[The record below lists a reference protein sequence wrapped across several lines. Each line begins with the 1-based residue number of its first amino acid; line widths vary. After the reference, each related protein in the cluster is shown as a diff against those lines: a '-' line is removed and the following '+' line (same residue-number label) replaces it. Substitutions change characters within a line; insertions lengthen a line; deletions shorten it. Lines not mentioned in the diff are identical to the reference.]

1 MAEAFLQI
9 GEPGQTRPKR
19 ACRTRA
25 VGIDLGTTN
34 SLIAVVDGGKPV
46 CLPDAQGEAIVP
58 SVVHYAADGSIV
70 VGAEARD
77 HLAAQFPRDTI
88 ASVKRFMGRGP
99 QDAEATR
106 RLTPYQ
112 FAPAAGDGQVVRFAV
127 AGGRAVTPM
136 EVSAEI
142 LKVLKARAEGELGGA
157 LAGAVITVPAYFDDG
172 QRQATRDAGRLAGLE
187 VLRLINEPTAAAVA
201 YGLDKQAEGTFAVF
215 DLGGGTFDISI
226 LKLEDGVFEVK
237 STGGDSALGGDD
249 FDRAVADLLLRKL
262 REAAPHDRAIAALSG
277 TSGAVADLAT
287 AQRWRQVLDA
297 ARAMK
302 EALTF
307 RADASM
313 DLPTE
318 DGTVTV
324 GLTRTEMELAV
335 EPVLARC
342 APPVRRA
349 LADAGVE
356 AAKLSGV
363 ILVGGAT
370 RMPLVQLFVEKMFGR
385 APLGDIDPDQV
396 VALGAALQA
405 DALAGG
411 STEGDMLLLDVV
423 PLSLG
428 LETMGGVVE
437 KLIHRNTTVPC
448 GATQTFT
455 TFADKQTGFDLHVL
469 QGERELADQCRS
481 LARFT
486 LKGIPPMPAGMARLE
501 VTFTVDADGILRVA
515 AREETTGQEASVQ
528 VKPSYGLTD
537 EEVERMLLDS
547 FAHAEEDVQARQLTE
562 QRVEADRIA
571 AAARTAM
578 ADSPELLTD
587 DDRGAIDAALAKLA
601 VVREGTDHQAIR
613 QAVEGLD
620 EASKGFAA
628 RRMNVAFERGLRG
641 RDVDTVEAKADETAG
656 KRDLASRV
664 ASHAGHAHGEG
675 QGH

>member
-1 MAEAFLQI
+1 MAEALLQI

-19 ACRTRA
+19 ACRTSA

-34 SLIAVVDGGKPV
+34 SLVAIVDGGKPV
-46 CLPDAQGEAIVP
+46 CLTDEHGEAIVP
-58 SVVHYAADGSIV
+58 SVVYYAADASVV
-70 VGAEARD
+70 VGARARD
-77 HLAAQFPRDTI
+77 ELAPQFPRDTI

-99 QDAEATR
+99 RDAEATR

-112 FAPAAGDGQVVRFAV
+112 FAPQEDQDGHVVRFAV
-127 AGGRAVTPM
+127 AGRRAVTPL

-142 LKVLKARAEGELGGA
+142 LKVLKARAEAELGGT

-187 VLRLINEPTAAAVA
+187 VLRLLNEPTAAAVA
-201 YGLDKQAEGTFAVF
+201 YGLDKRAEGTFAVF

-249 FDRAVADLLLRKL
+249 FDRAIAALLLQKL
-262 REAAPHDRAIAALSG
+262 RQAAPHDPAIAALAG
-277 TSGAVADLAT
+277 QAGEEGAVGDLAT
-287 AQRWRQVLDA
+287 ARRWRQVLDA
-297 ARAMK
+297 SRALK

-307 RADASM
+307 REDVSI
-313 DLPTE
+313 DLPARLPAG

-335 EPVLARC
+335 QPVLARC

-349 LADAGVE
+349 LADAGVRADE
-356 AAKLSGV
+356 LSGV

-370 RMPLVQLFVEKMFGR
+370 RMPLVRQFVETLFGR

-455 TFADKQTGFDLHVL
+455 TFADKQTGFDLHVV

-515 AREETTGQEASVQ
+515 AREETTGRETSVQ

-571 AAARTAM
+571 AAARAAM
-578 ADSPELLTD
+578 ADTPEMLTD
-587 DDRGAIDAALAKLA
+587 EDRRAIDAALVHLA
-601 VVREGTDHQAIR
+601 SAREGRDHQAIR
-613 QAVEGLD
+613 RAVESLD
-620 EASKGFAA
+620 EASKAFAA

-641 RDVDTVEAKADETAG
+641 RDVVAVEARADETAAG
-656 KRDLASRV
+656 KRH
-664 ASHAGHAHGEG
+664 SHGHGGKH
-675 QGH
+675 

>member
-1 MAEAFLQI
+1 MADAFLQI
-9 GEPGQTRPKR
+9 SEPGASRPKR

-25 VGIDLGTTN
+25 IGIDLGTTN
-34 SLIAVVDGGKPV
+34 SLVAIVDGGRPV
-46 CLPDAQGEAIVP
+46 TLRDENDQAIIP
-58 SVVHYAADGSIV
+58 SVVHYAAGGSVV

-77 HLAAQFPRDTI
+77 SLAPQFPRDTI

-99 QDAEATR
+99 TDAEATR
-106 RLTPYQ
+106 KLTPYR
-112 FAPAAGDGQVVRFAV
+112 FAPPAGDGNVVRFAV
-127 AGGRAVTPM
+127 AGDRAVTPM

-142 LKVLKARAEGELGGA
+142 LKALKARAESELGAPLG
-157 LAGAVITVPAYFDDG
+157 GAVITVPAYFDDG

-187 VLRLINEPTAAAVA
+187 VLRLINEPTAAALA

-237 STGGDSALGGDD
+237 ATGGDSALGGDD
-249 FDRAVADLLLRKL
+249 FDRAIAGALLDTWGLT
-262 REAAPHDRAIAALSG
+262 EQAHGPD
-277 TSGAVADLAT
+277 GARLV
-287 AQRWRQVLDA
+287 RRVLDA
-297 ARAMK
+297 ARALK
-302 EALTF
+302 EALSVRTE
-307 RADASM
+307 ASI
-313 DLPTE
+313 DVALP
-318 DGTVTV
+318 DGPRTAT
-324 GLTRTEMELAV
+324 LARTEMELLV

-342 APPVRRA
+342 TAPVRGA
-349 LADAGVE
+349 LKDAGLTPAE
-356 AAKLSGV
+356 LSGV

-370 RMPLVQLFVEKMFGR
+370 RMPLVRQFVEKLFLR
-385 APLGDIDPDQV
+385 PPLSDIDPDEV
-396 VALGAALQA
+396 VALGAAAQA
-405 DALAGG
+405 DVLAGG
-411 STEGDMLLLDVV
+411 AGAGDVLLLDVV

-448 GATQTFT
+448 GAAQTFT

-515 AREETTGQEASVQ
+515 AREEVTGQEAKIE

-547 FAHAEEDVQARQLTE
+547 FAHAEEDVQVRLLTE

-571 AAARTAM
+571 AAARAAM
-578 ADSPELLTD
+578 ADSPELLTPED
-587 DDRGAIDAALAKLA
+587 QKAIDAALMTLA
-601 VVREGTDHQAIR
+601 TTRAGQDAQAIR
-613 QAVEGLD
+613 AAVEGLD
-620 EASKGFAA
+620 VASKEFAA

-641 RDVDTVEAKADETAG
+641 KDVAAVEAKADETTPK
-656 KRDLASRV
+656 KRV
-664 ASHAGHAHGEG
+664 GHTH
-675 QGH
+675 

>member
-34 SLIAVVDGGKPV
+34 SLVAVVDGGKPV
-46 CLPDAQGEAIVP
+46 CLPDAHGDAIVP
-58 SVVHYAADGSIV
+58 SVVHYAADGSVV

-77 HLAAQFPRDTI
+77 RLAAQFPRDTI

-106 RLTPYQ
+106 RLTPYE

-127 AGGRAVTPM
+127 AGGRTVTPM

-142 LKVLKARAEGELGGA
+142 LKVLKTRAEGELGGA

-187 VLRLINEPTAAAVA
+187 VLRLLNEPTAAAVA

-249 FDRAVADLLLRKL
+249 FDRAIADLLLQKL
-262 REAAPHDRAIAALSG
+262 RQAAPNDAPIAALSG
-277 TSGAVADLAT
+277 ASGAVADLAT

-307 RADASM
+307 RPDVSTE
-313 DLPTE
+313 LPTA
-318 DGTVTV
+318 DGAVTV

-342 APPVRRA
+342 TPPVRRA
-349 LADAGVE
+349 LADAGV
-356 AAKLSGV
+356 AAPALSGV

-370 RMPLVQLFVEKMFGR
+370 RMPLVQQFVEKLFGR
-385 APLGDIDPDQV
+385 PPLGDIDPDQV

-455 TFADKQTGFDLHVL
+455 TFADKQTGFDLHVV

-547 FAHAEEDVQARQLTE
+547 FAHAEEDVQTRQLTE

-571 AAARTAM
+571 AAARAAM

-587 DDRGAIDAALAKLA
+587 EDRRAIDVALADLESA
-601 VVREGTDHQAIR
+601 RQGSDHHVIR
-613 QAVEGLD
+613 RAVEALD
-620 EASKGFAA
+620 EASKAFAA

-641 RDVDTVEAKADETAG
+641 KDVGEVEAKADETAG
-656 KRDLASRV
+656 KRDLAARV
-664 ASHAGHAHGEG
+664 ASHAGHTHER
-675 QGH
+675 GH